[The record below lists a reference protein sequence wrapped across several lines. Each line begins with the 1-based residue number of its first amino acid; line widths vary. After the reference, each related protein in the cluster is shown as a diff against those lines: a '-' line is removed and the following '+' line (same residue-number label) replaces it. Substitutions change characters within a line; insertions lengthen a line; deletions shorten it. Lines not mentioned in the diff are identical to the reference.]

1 MKFRKNETLKDY
13 MKYTMPVLF
22 DDDGMVEIK
31 ALAEFAELT
40 KAQVME
46 AIKTIGIEVYDGDK
60 VMAFD
65 AERIFFYAEGF
76 HAGERG

>member
-1 MKFRKNETLKDY
+1 MKLRENDTLKDY

-31 ALAEFAELT
+31 ALAEYAELT

-46 AIKTIGIEVYDGDK
+46 AAKTIGIKIYDGDK
-60 VMAFD
+60 VIAFD

-76 HAGERG
+76 HAGKRG